1 MLRVSPSTAPPEVTA
16 IGDLGRPG
24 GAVPHGHRPDWR
36 SWLCSAICGESL
48 AISRKTKKLSY
59 LDNVRTFVRVYELGS
74 MSAAGRDLRISP
86 AVTSSR
92 ISQLEEH
99 LGVRLF
105 QRTTRSLTP
114 TEQGQSFYRGAN
126 EILDA
131 IENAEAQIANI
142 TDNPKGSL
150 YVAAPLGVG
159 RRLISPQVPEFLAQ
173 YPEVS
178 VRLRLTD
185 RKVDLTT
192 EGLDLAFFLGQP
204 EDSNLRIRKIADV
217 ERVLCAA
224 PSYVEARGMPQ
235 NGAALVEDR
244 HECLSLR
251 FPGATEFQWRLST
264 PEGGKRFRVSGRYEC
279 DDGDVLTDWALAGH
293 GIAMKPRFE
302 IAEHLASG
310 RLVEVAQETPPEP
323 IQMACLFTHRRRQD
337 PKTRLFME
345 FMIDRISA
353 AFRDPA

>member
-1 MLRVSPSTAPPEVTA
+1 MPLPIDYTMQTLVEAASF
-16 IGDLGRPG
+16 GY
-24 GAVPHGHRPDWR
+24 
-36 SWLCSAICGESL
+36 SL
-48 AISRKTKKLSY
+48 QNASSIKKSQIMSY
-59 LDNVRTFVRVYELGS
+59 LTNIRTFVRVYELGS

-114 TEQGQSFYRGAN
+114 TEQGKAFYRGAS
-126 EILDA
+126 EILEA
-131 IENAEAQIANI
+131 VESAEAQIMNI
-142 TDNPKGSL
+142 TENLRGSL

-159 RRLISPQVPEFLAQ
+159 RRLIAPYVPDFIKE
-173 YPEVS
+173 YPEVN

-204 EDSNLRIRKIADV
+204 EDSNLRMRKIADV
-217 ERVLCAA
+217 ERVLCASPEYIA
-224 PSYVEARGMPQ
+224 ARGM
-235 NGAALVEDR
+235 ALTGQDLIDQK
-244 HECLSLR
+244 HECLNLR
-251 FPGATEFQWRLST
+251 FPGATEFQWLLQT
-264 PEGGKRFRVSGRYEC
+264 EDGPKRFRVTGRYES

-293 GIAMKPRFE
+293 GVAMKPVFE
-302 IAEHLASG
+302 IAHHLTAG
-310 RLVEVAQETPPEP
+310 RLVPVASATPPEP

-345 FMIDRISA
+345 FMIKRVA
-353 AFRDPA
+353 AQIDQTHITLSDEA

>member
-1 MLRVSPSTAPPEVTA
+1 M
-16 IGDLGRPG
+16 
-24 GAVPHGHRPDWR
+24 
-36 SWLCSAICGESL
+36 
-48 AISRKTKKLSY
+48 SY
-59 LDNVRTFVRVYELGS
+59 LSNIRTFVRVYELGS
-74 MSAAGRDLRISP
+74 MSAAGRDLRVSP

-114 TEQGQSFYRGAN
+114 TEQGQSFYRGATD
-126 EILDA
+126 ILQA
-131 IENAEAQIANI
+131 VERAEAQIVNI
-142 TDNPKGSL
+142 TENLRGSL

-159 RRLISPQVPEFLAQ
+159 RRLIAPQIPDFLSQ

-204 EDSNLRIRKIADV
+204 QDSNLRIRKIADV
-217 ERVLCAA
+217 ARILCAA
-224 PSYVEARGMPQ
+224 PSYIERRGMPEC
-235 NGAALVEDR
+235 GDDLVEQG

-251 FPGATEFQWRLST
+251 FPGATEFQWLLST
-264 PEGGKRFRVSGRYEC
+264 PDGPQRFRVSGRYEV

-293 GIAMKPRFE
+293 GVALKPVFE
-302 IAEHLASG
+302 VAEHLKAGS
-310 RLVEVAQETPPEP
+310 LVPVARKTPPEP
-323 IQMACLFTHRRRQD
+323 IQMACLFTHRRMQD

-345 FMIDRISA
+345 FVIERIGEAIRA
-353 AFRDPA
+353 ADQRQLPR

>member
-1 MLRVSPSTAPPEVTA
+1 M
-16 IGDLGRPG
+16 
-24 GAVPHGHRPDWR
+24 
-36 SWLCSAICGESL
+36 
-48 AISRKTKKLSY
+48 SY
-59 LDNVRTFVRVYELGS
+59 LDNIRTFVRVYELGS
-74 MSAAGRDLRISP
+74 MSAAGRDLRVSP
-86 AVTSSR
+86 AVTSAR

-114 TEQGQSFYRGAN
+114 TEQGKSFYRGAT
-126 EILDA
+126 EILEA
-131 IENAEAQIANI
+131 VESAEAQIVNI

-159 RRLISPQVPEFLAQ
+159 RRLIAPKVPEFLAE

-185 RKVDLTT
+185 RRVDLTT

-217 ERVLCAA
+217 ARVLCAA
-224 PSYVEARGMPQ
+224 PEYIAQRGMPA
-235 NGAALVEDR
+235 NGFDLVSQQ

-251 FPGATEFQWRLST
+251 FPGATEFQWLLST
-264 PEGGKRFRVSGRYEC
+264 EDGPKRFRVSGRYES

-293 GIAMKPRFE
+293 GIAMKPVFE
-302 IAEHLASG
+302 ITEHLRSG
-310 RLVEVAQETPPEP
+310 ALVPVAVETPPEP

-337 PKTRLFME
+337 PKSRLFMD
-345 FMIDRISA
+345 FMIGRIGTII
-353 AFRDPA
+353 RDTGQP

>member
-1 MLRVSPSTAPPEVTA
+1 M
-16 IGDLGRPG
+16 
-24 GAVPHGHRPDWR
+24 
-36 SWLCSAICGESL
+36 
-48 AISRKTKKLSY
+48 SY
-59 LDNVRTFVRVYELGS
+59 FDNIRTFVRVYELGS
-74 MSAAGRDLRISP
+74 MSAAGRDLRVSP

-114 TEQGQSFYRGAN
+114 TQQGQSFYRGAT
-126 EILDA
+126 EILEA
-131 IENAEAQIANI
+131 VESAEAQIVSI
-142 TDNPKGSL
+142 TENLRGSL

-159 RRLISPQVPEFLAQ
+159 RRLIAPQVPDFLKE
-173 YPEVS
+173 YPEVN

-204 EDSNLRIRKIADV
+204 EDSNLRIRKISDVDRILCASPAYV
-217 ERVLCAA
+217 ER
-224 PSYVEARGMPQ
+224 RGMPES
-235 NGAALVEDR
+235 GTDLVSGG

-251 FPGATEFQWRLST
+251 FPGATEFQWLLTT
-264 PEGGKRFRVSGRYEC
+264 PNGPKRFRVSGRYES

-293 GIAMKPRFE
+293 GIAMKPVFE
-302 IAEHLASG
+302 IADHLRSG
-310 RLVEVAQETPPEP
+310 ALVPVAEKTPPEP

-345 FMIDRISA
+345 FVIDRIA
-353 AFRDPA
+353 ATIRSTDGKKQ

>member
-1 MLRVSPSTAPPEVTA
+1 M
-16 IGDLGRPG
+16 
-24 GAVPHGHRPDWR
+24 
-36 SWLCSAICGESL
+36 
-48 AISRKTKKLSY
+48 SY
-59 LDNVRTFVRVYELGS
+59 LDNIRTFVRVYELGS

-105 QRTTRSLTP
+105 QRTTRSLAP
-114 TEQGQSFYRGAN
+114 TEQGKSFYRGAS
-126 EILDA
+126 EILEA
-131 IENAEAQIANI
+131 VESAEAQIVNI
-142 TDNPKGSL
+142 TENLKGSL

-159 RRLISPQVPEFLAQ
+159 RRLIAPQVPDFLKD

-192 EGLDLAFFLGQP
+192 EGLDLAFFLGEP

-217 ERVLCAA
+217 ERILCAA
-224 PSYVEARGMPQ
+224 PEYIARRGMPADG
-235 NGAALVEDR
+235 NDLVSDG

-251 FPGATEFQWRLST
+251 FPGATEFHWRLMT
-264 PEGGKRFRVSGRYEC
+264 PMGPKRFRVTGHYES

-293 GIAMKPRFE
+293 GVVMKPVFE
-302 IAEHLASG
+302 IADHLRSG
-310 RLVEVAQETPPEP
+310 ALVPVAENSPPAP

-345 FMIDRISA
+345 FMIDRVARTIKA
-353 AFRDPA
+353 ADQAL

>member
-1 MLRVSPSTAPPEVTA
+1 M
-16 IGDLGRPG
+16 
-24 GAVPHGHRPDWR
+24 
-36 SWLCSAICGESL
+36 
-48 AISRKTKKLSY
+48 SY
-59 LDNVRTFVRVYELGS
+59 IDNIRTFVRVYELGS

-92 ISQLEEH
+92 ISQLEDH

-114 TEQGQSFYRGAN
+114 TEQGESFYRGASG
-126 EILDA
+126 ILEA
-131 IENAEAQIANI
+131 VEAAEAQIV
-142 TDNPKGSL
+142 TYTENPKGSL

-159 RRLISPQVPEFLAQ
+159 RRLIAPLVPDFLAL

-204 EDSNLRIRKIADV
+204 EDSNLRIRKISDV

-224 PSYVEARGMPQ
+224 PDYVKKRGMPAH
-235 NGAALVEDR
+235 GDDLVSGG
-244 HECLSLR
+244 HECLNLR
-251 FPGATEFQWRLST
+251 FPGATEFQWRLVTSS
-264 PEGGKRFRVSGRYEC
+264 GAKRFRVAGRFES

-293 GIAMKPRFE
+293 GVVMKPVFE
-302 IAEHLASG
+302 VADHLRTG
-310 RLVEVAQETPPEP
+310 RLVPVAQATPPEP
-323 IQMACLFTHRRRQD
+323 VQMACLYTHRRGQD
-337 PKTRLFME
+337 PKSRLFMD
-345 FMIDRISA
+345 FVIDRIASTVTST
-353 AFRDPA
+353 PEMT